1 MIVISYPVPD
11 EDGHSNY
18 DGRSKQPHGESV
30 VVRCNGEKENSGVLH
45 HGSPT
50 RRKVCYR

>member
-1 MIVISYPVPD
+1 MIVKSYPVPD
-11 EDGHSNY
+11 ENGHSNY
-18 DGRSKQPHGESV
+18 DGRSKQPHRESV
-30 VVRCNGEKENSGVLH
+30 VMSGYGEKENSGVLH